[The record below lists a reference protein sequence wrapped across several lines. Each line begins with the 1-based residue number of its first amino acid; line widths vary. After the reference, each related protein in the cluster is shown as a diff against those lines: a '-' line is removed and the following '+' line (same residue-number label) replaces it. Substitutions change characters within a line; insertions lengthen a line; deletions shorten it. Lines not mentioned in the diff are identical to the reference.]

1 MKKNIVKKGLAC
13 GLIILFFGAYVV
25 AGAQQ
30 SNIATI
36 NYEKIKPLNQGS
48 ARFCIVVIET
58 SNGTGFP
65 DNEYI
70 GVLNKVNATLEGQNM
85 LIVTPIPW
93 LIFGTV
99 FETNQTIY
107 LTMEF
112 FGGVIDSTGNATRVT
127 GFAKNVVW
135 KW

>member
-1 MKKNIVKKGLAC
+1 MVKKGLAC
-13 GLIILFFGAYVV
+13 GVIILFFGACVV
-25 AGAQQ
+25 VGAQQ
-30 SNIATI
+30 SNISTI
-36 NYEKIKPLNQGS
+36 DYEKIEPLYQGS
-48 ARFCIVVIET
+48 ARFCMIVIET

-70 GVLNKVNATLEGQNM
+70 GALNDVNATLEGQNM
-85 LIVTPIPW
+85 LVVAPIPW

-112 FGGVIDSTGNATRVT
+112 FAGVVDSTDNTTTVT